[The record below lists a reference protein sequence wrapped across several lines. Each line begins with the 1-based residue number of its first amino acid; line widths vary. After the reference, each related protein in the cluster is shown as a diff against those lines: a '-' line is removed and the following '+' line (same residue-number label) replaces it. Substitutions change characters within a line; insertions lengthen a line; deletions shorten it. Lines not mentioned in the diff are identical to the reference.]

1 MTSLQSLNERLER
14 IENHLNINNNL
25 ETQFKIFIINEY
37 SFERMIHSGTNVNFA
52 NYNEFVKWNIKCI
65 NELSPEKKYW
75 LFNLCQ
81 QINNKEINQIIDFV
95 FEDTDLG
102 EKDNQLFYRSF
113 ISVCMVYYR
122 KHFHGK
128 LDIKL

>member
-1 MTSLQSLNERLER
+1 MQKKVANPEMPYDLT
-14 IENHLNINNNL
+14 
-25 ETQFKIFIINEY
+25 ETI
-37 SFERMIHSGTNVNFA
+37 V
-52 NYNEFVKWNIKCI
+52 
-65 NELSPEKKYW
+65 
-75 LFNLCQ
+75 
-81 QINNKEINQIIDFV
+81 NNKEINQIIDFV